1 MYSFMAKSSVPTL
14 NILGLLTRLVVLQRV
29 GTIYSQNEQWEC
41 FDRFRHVKTKDGKN
55 MDLLVEFPKGHLTL
69 IDGLSLSYVTKCT
82 YIFIICKI
90 NWIFKKLYCIKWNI
104 EEYLDY
110 MIFFKIRKFML
121 CNSFLGPI
129 SLRNS
134 TTYSNFATCTHYAYV
149 HLVTYCLMQERKT

>member
-1 MYSFMAKSSVPTL
+1 MAL
-14 NILGLLTRLVVLQRV
+14 C
-29 GTIYSQNEQWEC
+29 IYSQNEQWDS

-69 IDGLSLSYVTKCT
+69 IDGLSLSYITECT

-90 NWIFKKLYCIKWNI
+90 NWIFKKLYYVKWNI

-110 MIFFKIRKFML
+110 TIFLKIRKFML

-134 TTYSNFATCTHYAYV
+134 TTQTFLPVLTKGQLISKCPFGV
-149 HLVTYCLMQERKT
+149 FKSSKKKTTKFFPGFLP